1 MMSTTFKFKPTETGF
16 DVYVRSR
23 FIGEILPDKEAS
35 GRHCFYLGCDD
46 RQEPRTYRGKIKA
59 AEALHV
65 IDKLRTDSKKKR
77 WSVEKLIVMAWDE
90 RPRASEAP

>member
-1 MMSTTFKFKPTETGF
+1 MGTAFKFKPTETGF

-23 FIGEILPDKEAS
+23 LIGEILPAKEAS

-46 RQEPRTYRGKIKA
+46 RKEPRSYRGKIKA
-59 AEALHV
+59 AEALQV

-77 WSVEKLIVMAWDE
+77 WSLEKLMIMAWDE